1 MAPGA
6 AGAARLALLALLWTL
21 LSETESA
28 KKIVDRRNSW
38 KVFELS
44 EVQEDDMRISMCHGE
59 VTMASMDLTVHWF
72 PERVELAPLPLWQ
85 PVGEELNLSC
95 QVSGGAPRHH
105 LSMVLLRGEEE
116 LDRQPVGK
124 EEPAEVTFMVQ
135 PRREDHGTSFS
146 CRWELDLRSQGLELF
161 QNTSAPRKLQTY
173 VLPSTDPHLEAPL
186 VVEVGSR
193 WPVKCTLDGLFPA
206 SDAEV
211 YVQLGDKRL
220 ETIITYPDYSVLAE
234 AWIEGNEEEEGT
246 HSVKCP
252 VSLGNEIRKTRESVI
267 INRYHSRTKELTLT
281 LPCSQVPKVQCALL
295 PK

>member
-1 MAPGA
+1 MILYVRG
-6 AGAARLALLALLWTL
+6 
-21 LSETESA
+21 
-28 KKIVDRRNSW
+28 
-38 KVFELS
+38 
-44 EVQEDDMRISMCHGE
+44 
-59 VTMASMDLTVHWF
+59 F
-72 PERVELAPLPLWQ
+72 PEHVELAPLPLWQ

-95 QVSGGAPRHH
+95 QVSGGGPRHH

-267 INRYHSRTKELTLT
+267 INSGAGDTHQEDRILHFSFRF
-281 LPCSQVPKVQCALL
+281 
-295 PK
+295 